1 MGLLAMYIEASAVV
15 YLAFLFPMVTAPI
28 AVHQRRKLNRL
39 PTLREEQNKMRILV
53 NELTVEN
60 NELEALNGKVEIQAS
75 RLSTA
80 ETELSRMAEEQ
91 GSNVD
96 ELQGLIQENGVL
108 IREMRALQECQVM
121 GQMMKAIID
130 SDRSRDFKID
140 DAEMHVLVMRLR
152 GIQGL
157 QHVSEDDLRSVFA
170 SQSTGSVKG
179 IVDITKELM
188 KKDQLQIVRNAEH
201 ESKDAGDAVVPE
213 VV

>member
-1 MGLLAMYIEASAVV
+1 
-15 YLAFLFPMVTAPI
+15 MVTAPI